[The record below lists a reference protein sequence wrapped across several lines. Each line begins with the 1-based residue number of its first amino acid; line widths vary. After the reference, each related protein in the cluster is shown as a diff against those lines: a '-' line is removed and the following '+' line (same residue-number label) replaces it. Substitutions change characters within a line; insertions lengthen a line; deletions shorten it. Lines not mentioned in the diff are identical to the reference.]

1 MGSSEHIKVTLHKA
15 DGVLY
20 PVAGRKDKVVITM
33 SGSEGGLEHAGKL
46 AKYLQ
51 DNGIP
56 ALAFGYFKTKHSVKS
71 LNKIELENIKA
82 AIEWLKKQGY
92 EKIGIEGCSKGAE
105 YAAAAAIAYPEL
117 SCVILKIP
125 SWFYGE
131 GMDKTV
137 PSGASSWTC
146 EGKEL
151 PFTPY
156 KTRKLPVMKEMMKNR
171 EYNIIAI
178 NTGKKIN
185 PDSIIPIE
193 KIQAPVLMFSTEV
206 DTIWPSKESCEKM
219 EERLNAN
226 HFAYPHKHICFKHMS
241 HMMLENCGKGIKYF
255 IKSEKE
261 FPEECARE
269 RTIMGQ
275 ECIKWIE
282 KVW

>member
-117 SCVILKIP
+117 SFVILKIP

-151 PFTPY
+151 PYTPY
-156 KTRKLPVMKEMMKNR
+156 KTRKLPVIKEMMKNR

-269 RTIMGQ
+269 REIMGR

-282 KVW
+282 EVW

>member
-105 YAAAAAIAYPEL
+105 YAAAAAIAYPE
-117 SCVILKIP
+117 
-125 SWFYGE
+125 
-131 GMDKTV
+131 
-137 PSGASSWTC
+137 
-146 EGKEL
+146 
-151 PFTPY
+151 
-156 KTRKLPVMKEMMKNR
+156 
-171 EYNIIAI
+171 
-178 NTGKKIN
+178 
-185 PDSIIPIE
+185 
-193 KIQAPVLMFSTEV
+193 QA
-206 DTIWPSKESCEKM
+206 
-219 EERLNAN
+219 AG
-226 HFAYPHKHICFKHMS
+226 H
-241 HMMLENCGKGIKYF
+241 
-255 IKSEKE
+255 
-261 FPEECARE
+261 ARE
-269 RTIMGQ
+269 KNFRIRLTKQGNYRS
-275 ECIKWIE
+275 
-282 KVW
+282 

>member
-1 MGSSEHIKVTLHKA
+1 MGSSEHIKVTLNKA

-117 SCVILKIP
+117 SFVILKIP

-151 PFTPY
+151 PYTPY
-156 KTRKLPVMKEMMKNR
+156 KTRKLPVIKEMMKNR

-269 RTIMGQ
+269 REIMGQ
-275 ECIKWIE
+275 ERIKWIE
-282 KVW
+282 EVW

>member
-1 MGSSEHIKVTLHKA
+1 MGSSEHIKVTLNKA

-117 SCVILKIP
+117 SFVILKIP

-151 PFTPY
+151 PYTPY
-156 KTRKLPVMKEMMKNR
+156 KTRKLPVIKEMMKNR

-269 RTIMGQ
+269 REIMGQ

-282 KVW
+282 EVW

>member
-20 PVAGRKDKVVITM
+20 PVAGRNDKVVITM

-46 AKYLQ
+46 AKFLQ

-105 YAAAAAIAYPEL
+105 YAAAAAIAYSEL

-137 PSGASSWTC
+137 PSGASSWIY

-151 PFTPY
+151 PYTPY
-156 KTRKLPVMKEMMKNR
+156 KTRKLPVMKEMMKNK
-171 EYNIIAI
+171 EYNILAI

-226 HFAYPHKHICFKHMS
+226 HFAYPHKHIYFEHMS

-269 RTIMGQ
+269 RIIMGQ

-282 KVW
+282 EVW

>member
-1 MGSSEHIKVTLHKA
+1 MGSSEHIKVTLNKA

-117 SCVILKIP
+117 SFVILKIP

-151 PFTPY
+151 PYTPY
-156 KTRKLPVMKEMMKNR
+156 KTRKLPVIKEMMKNR

-261 FPEECARE
+261 FSEECARE
-269 RTIMGQ
+269 REIMGQ

-282 KVW
+282 EVW

>member
-1 MGSSEHIKVTLHKA
+1 MGSSEIIKVTLHKA

-105 YAAAAAIAYPEL
+105 YAAAAAIAYSEL

-151 PFTPY
+151 PYTPY
-156 KTRKLPVMKEMMKNR
+156 KTRKLPVMKEMMKNK
-171 EYNIIAI
+171 EYNILAI

-226 HFAYPHKHICFKHMS
+226 YFAYPHKHICFEHMS

-269 RTIMGQ
+269 RIIMGR

-282 KVW
+282 EVW

>member
-1 MGSSEHIKVTLHKA
+1 MGSENIKVTLHKA

-137 PSGASSWTC
+137 PSGASSWTY

-151 PFTPY
+151 PYTPY
-156 KTRKLPVMKEMMKNR
+156 KTRKLPVMKEMMKNK
-171 EYNIIAI
+171 EYNILAI

-226 HFAYPHKHICFKHMS
+226 HFAYPHKHICFEHMS

-269 RTIMGQ
+269 RVIMGQ

-282 KVW
+282 EVW